1 MPPQFLCR
9 KLSWQE
15 EPFWMKEE
23 ATLSAT
29 APVSKRD
36 RGAAAPNASEGWRV
50 RSRGRAGGWRSI
62 RIKMVR
68 HHLGYAAQMP
78 SKLTLA
84 GGKKKGWTPA
94 PAAVHPPFPSFLS
107 SSIPQ
112 CTCHVRE
119 KQEKEERGNPI

>member
-1 MPPQFLCR
+1 M
-9 KLSWQE
+9 
-15 EPFWMKEE
+15 
-23 ATLSAT
+23 
-29 APVSKRD
+29 
-36 RGAAAPNASEGWRV
+36 
-50 RSRGRAGGWRSI
+50 

-84 GGKKKGWTPA
+84 GGKKGWTPA
-94 PAAVHPPFPSFLS
+94 LAAVRPPFPSFLS